1 MAQTTAQTTA
11 TAGIGLPLV
20 EEHEAT
26 GRVAAL
32 YAEIKREMRV
42 SAIPNYFKALAVSPA
57 TLAIFWAYYRAFLEH
72 STLPASLTAMV
83 LYAVAQQNECEYCS
97 AGHELSCRTLGI
109 DEESLRL
116 VVEDLPHLSPERIR
130 MTIQFA
136 LKVARA
142 PKSLAREDYDALRA
156 RGVSDDE
163 LVELVHI
170 AAMGNAGDVMADA
183 LHIEVETAV
192 SQALGRR

>member
-1 MAQTTAQTTA
+1 MAQLSAH
-11 TAGIGLPLV
+11 GLPLV

-26 GRVAAL
+26 GRVAEL
-32 YAEIKREMRV
+32 YAEIRRELRV
-42 SAIPNYFKALAVSPA
+42 SAVPNYFKALAASPA
-57 TLAIFWAYYRAFLEH
+57 ILAIFWAYYRAFLEH
-72 STLPASLTAMV
+72 STLPESLTAMI
-83 LYAVAQQNECEYCS
+83 LYAVAEQNECQYFS

-109 DEESLRL
+109 DEATLQTL
-116 VVEDLPHLSPERIR
+116 VHDLPHLTPERIR

-142 PKSLAREDYDALRA
+142 PKSLVREDYDALRA
-156 RGVSDDE
+156 QGVSDDE

-183 LHIEVETAV
+183 LQIEVEAAV

>member
-1 MAQTTAQTTA
+1 MVQTTAH
-11 TAGIGLPLV
+11 GLPLV

-32 YAEIKREMRV
+32 YEEIKRELHV
-42 SAIPNYFKALAVSPA
+42 PVIPNYFKALAASPA
-57 TLAIFWAYYRAFLEH
+57 TLAIFWTYYRAFLEH
-72 STLPASLTAMV
+72 STLPESLTAMI
-83 LYAVAQQNECEYCS
+83 LYAVAEQNECQYCS

-109 DEESLRL
+109 DEATLQTL
-116 VVEDLPHLSPERIR
+116 VRNLPQLTPERIR

-142 PKSLAREDYDALRA
+142 PKSLVREDYDALRA
-156 RGVSDDE
+156 QGVSDDE

-170 AAMGNAGDVMADA
+170 AALGSAGDVLADA
-183 LHIEVETAV
+183 LKIEVEADV